1 MPRNDDDED
10 DRPRKR
16 RRPRDDEDDDRP
28 PARRSRAD
36 EDDDDRPRARSRD
49 REGDSE
55 EDDYDDRPRRKR
67 RKKKQAEI
75 SLLGILSLV
84 TGGFALGWSFTCF
97 GGLAIIPGLIGL
109 GLGIFGFLTAQNSRG
124 RQSPILPIGG
134 AALSLAACVVATIG
148 IVSFFRTAKEI
159 EKEMVKYEQEEAAR
173 QRELAK
179 APAEVKAAAPANV
192 HFLTADQFYQFYDF
206 ENDGER
212 FDRAYKNKIIEL
224 TGVVDEVDFTGEEY
238 TVLLKAGRQ
247 DETVACQFAK
257 DPNARALLGQLR
269 PGQQVRIRGKCLGG
283 FPGLEACILVQ

>member
-16 RRPRDDEDDDRP
+16 RRPRDDEDEDDRP
-28 PARRSRAD
+28 PARRSRDD
-36 EDDDDRPRARSRD
+36 EDDDRPRARSRA

-55 EDDYDDRPRRKR
+55 EDDYDDRPRKR
-67 RKKKQAEI
+67 RKKKQAEV
-75 SLLGILSLV
+75 SLLGVLSLI
-84 TGGFALGWSFTCF
+84 TGGFALGMSLSCF
-97 GGLAIIPGLIGL
+97 GGLAVIPGLIGL

-124 RQSPILPIGG
+124 RQSPVLPIGG
-134 AALSLAACVVATIG
+134 TVLSLIACVVATIG

-159 EKEMVKYEQEEAAR
+159 EKEMVKFEQEEAAR

-192 HFLTADQFYQFYDF
+192 HFLTADQFYQFYDDD
-206 ENDGER
+206 EDGDR

-224 TGVVDEVDFTGEEY
+224 TGPLHEVDFTGDTY
-238 TVLLKAGRQ
+238 SVILVAGGQHRYVHC
-247 DETVACQFAK
+247 EFAK
-257 DPNARALLGQLR
+257 DPNTRALLAQLR

-283 FPGLEACILVQ
+283 DATLEACILVQ